1 MATSGGRPFQPPN
14 PAPGALDIRFGE
26 AIGLGLRCRNLSKSV
41 NPWFGI
47 IPVIRKISAQQK
59 ENKEEI
65 FMIPINKESERQ
77 KNIYFSI

>member
-14 PAPGALDIRFGE
+14 PAPGTLDIRFGE

-41 NPWFGI
+41 NPWLGV

-59 ENKEEI
+59 EKEI
-65 FMIPINKESERQ
+65 KRMS
-77 KNIYFSI
+77 